1 MKKTLLAT
9 ALVAST
15 GLAPAIRAAETE
27 QPNILIIFPDDVGWT
42 NVSAYGRGVIG
53 YETPNID
60 RLANEGI
67 MFTEHYA

>member
-27 QPNILIIFPDDVGWT
+27 QPNILIIFPMTSVGPT
-42 NVSAYGRGVIG
+42 SVPTG
-53 YETPNID
+53 
-60 RLANEGI
+60 EG
-67 MFTEHYA
+67 